1 MEVRMKKLGL
11 GFLIGL
17 VVVLLGFSVQAQ
29 PKAGYWDSRHSDF
42 AAGNWKEELP
52 GCQEGQ
58 VGNVISAESDA
69 YAFDQAG
76 LREVK
81 LVKNTEK
88 FDQYRTVYANGIL
101 KLFNE
106 SDFPWYNDDDTAPEF
121 VADVKEAIVTT
132 WKFKDELGKY
142 NGKIAFFITFEGKF
156 QNPDYSCYSV
166 RIMADYKGESGFQA
180 QNGCSIGG
188 LLAGAKIAVLG
199 PMRVPVDVKP
209 GSCPN
214 PLNFKSK
221 GVLPVAIL
229 GTDWLPVR
237 MIDPRSITLFG
248 ISPLRWSR
256 EDVGTPV
263 DSFFCHDNPCD
274 TDCGEPGDCDK
285 PCGGYECNELGPDG
299 HLDLALKF
307 DTQQI
312 VAKLKEMYPQAKNR
326 ALVPLVL
333 EGKLYKGLCIT
344 GQDSVIILN
353 KP

>member
-1 MEVRMKKLGL
+1 MKKLGL

-17 VVVLLGFSVQAQ
+17 VVVLLAFSVQAQ
-29 PKAGYWDSRHSDF
+29 PKAGYWDSRHGDF
-42 AAGNWKEELP
+42 AAGDWSERLL
-52 GCQEGQ
+52 GCQEGKA
-58 VGNVISAESDA
+58 GNVISASGDD
-69 YAFDQAG
+69 YDFGDSI
-76 LREVK
+76 LTEVK
-81 LVKNTEK
+81 LVKDTEK
-88 FDQYRTVYANGIL
+88 FTQYRTLYLGGTLVL
-101 KLFNE
+101 PNE
-106 SDFPWYNDDDTAPEF
+106 ERLPWYSGEEGQPDAF
-121 VADVKEAIVTT
+121 VAQLEKAFVTT
-132 WKFKDELGKY
+132 WKFKDGEGKY
-142 NGKIAFFITFEGKF
+142 TKKMAFFIAFDAKF
-156 QNPDYSCYSV
+156 QDPKYSCYSV
-166 RIMADYKGESGFQA
+166 RVMADYKGTPGLLETDSES
-180 QNGCSIGG
+180 CTVGG
-188 LLAGAKIAVLG
+188 PLAGAKIAILG
-199 PMRVPVDVKP
+199 PMKVPVDVKP

-326 ALVPLVL
+326 DLVPLVL

-344 GQDSVIILN
+344 GQDSVVILN
-353 KP
+353 K

>member
-1 MEVRMKKLGL
+1 MKKLGL

-29 PKAGYWDSRHSDF
+29 PKAGYWDSRHRDF
-42 AAGNWKEELP
+42 AAGEWQEELP

-58 VGNVISAESDA
+58 MGNIISAWSEEDYEFGGA
-69 YAFDQAG
+69 K
-76 LREVK
+76 LEEVK
-81 LVKNTEK
+81 LVKDTEK
-88 FDQYRTVYANGIL
+88 FAQYRTLYVNGML
-101 KLFNE
+101 TLYNKPAL
-106 SDFPWYNDDDTAPEF
+106 PWYNEDDSAGTF
-121 VADVKEAIVTT
+121 LADVKEAIVTT
-132 WKFKDELGKY
+132 WKFKDALGKL
-142 NGKIAFFITFEGKF
+142 NGKMAFLITFEAKF
-156 QNPDYSCYSV
+156 QDKNYECYSV
-166 RIMADYKGESGFQA
+166 RVMADFRGEPGFQN

-188 LLAGAKIAVLG
+188 LLNGARIAIMG
-199 PMRVPVDVKP
+199 PMQVPVDVKP

-299 HLDLALKF
+299 HLDLVLKF
-307 DTQQI
+307 DTQKI
-312 VAKLKEMYPQAKNR
+312 VEQLNRSGQTQHR
-326 ALVPLVL
+326 ALVPLIL

-344 GQDSVIILN
+344 GQDSVVILN